1 MRISQW
7 LSGAAVAAAL
17 ALTGGAAQAQDPI
30 KVGFVYSSLI
40 GDAGWTYQHDLGRLM
55 VEEAFGENVETAY
68 VENIDGGADAERVIR
83 QFASQGFDLIFG
95 TSFNH
100 MNPMARVSAQYP
112 DIAFEHATG
121 YTQTDNLAIYH
132 TRAYESR
139 YLVGM
144 IAGSMGDTLGVV
156 ASYPIPEVL
165 RGINAMVLGAREV
178 NPDFTAKVVWISTW
192 FDPGQERTAAEA
204 LLDQGV
210 DVLAHFTDSPAVVQA
225 AEDRGAYVVA
235 LGDMGQYGPN
245 SHLSALVYEW
255 GPYYVERV
263 QAVMDGTWETSN
275 TWGGIDV
282 DMMTIAPFNDAVP
295 EDVREAVMAKMDEIR
310 AGDFHPFQGP
320 LVAQDG
326 TVVVAEGELPEDG
339 MLLGMDFYV
348 EGVEGQLPQ

>member
-1 MRISQW
+1 MKKLTSL
-7 LSGAAVAAAL
+7 LSGTAL
-17 ALTGGAAQAQDPI
+17 ALAMGVTGAAADDPLKI
-30 KVGFVYSSLI
+30 GFVYSSLI

-55 VEEAFGENVETAY
+55 VEEAFGDAVETAY
-68 VENIDGGADAERVIR
+68 VENIEGGADAERVVR
-83 QFASQGFDLIFG
+83 QFASQGFDIVFG

-100 MNPMARVSAQYP
+100 MNPMARVSAQFP
-112 DIAFEHATG
+112 DLAFEHATG

-144 IAGSMGDTLGVV
+144 VAGALGDEIGVV

-165 RGINAMVLGAREV
+165 RGINAMVLGARSV

-192 FDPGQERTAAEA
+192 FDPGQERTASEA

-225 AEDRGAYVVA
+225 AEDRDAYVVA

-245 SHLSALVYEW
+245 SHVTALVYNW
-255 GPYYVERV
+255 GPYYVDRV

-275 TWGGIDV
+275 TWAGIPA

-295 EDVREAVMAKMDEIR
+295 ADVQEAVLAVKEEIR
-310 AGDFHPFQGP
+310 AGEFHPFQGP
-320 LVAQDG
+320 LIAQDG
-326 TVVVAEGELPEDG
+326 TVMVAEGELPDDG